1 MTAKK
6 TAKKSGRTPRKT
18 APVAPKRAAE
28 STRKKVALQRSTDDT
43 ISGPPTAFP
52 PGMSNPATRALRSIG
67 VTRVSEL
74 IAHREADVAALHGMG
89 PSGVKALKTALK
101 AQGKSFRA

>member
-6 TAKKSGRTPRKT
+6 TAKKKVST
-18 APVAPKRAAE
+18 AKKAASVSPKKAVKE
-28 STRKKVALQRSTDDT
+28 SRKKVAPQSSTDDT

-67 VTRVSEL
+67 VTKVSEL
-74 IAHREADVAALHGMG
+74 VGHREADVAALHGMG
-89 PSGVKALKTALK
+89 PTGVKALKAALK